1 MSENELITESDL
13 KYIDPKGNL
22 LRSRT
27 ELSVANILKFL
38 DVDYEYDSKVKLNDG
53 SVVIVDFRTKMGLIE
68 VIDNEEDAIKM
79 NKISTNSVEKIIAL
93 GNSKHAGTI
102 SEINSFFSYDNLTS
116 DIRSI
121 FIEDP
126 TLNFDYAHTLPMV
139 EECSVLHGH
148 TSSVMVEI
156 IGPKNDGMVIDFGDA
171 KKIVKRALNMIDH
184 KFFINRKYLVEE
196 DVNHYRV
203 SFAGPKGTFDI
214 KVPKQ
219 TAYVLNDEATVENL
233 AGELLK
239 NMAPMMPK
247 NVQALGVY
255 VYEGVSKG
263 AHIISNIK
271 DYDSRKM

>member
-102 SEINSFFSYDNLTS
+102 SEISSFFSYDNSTS

-156 IGPKNDGMVIDFGDA
+156 IGPKKDGMVIDFGDA
-171 KKIVKRALNMIDH
+171 KKIVKKALNMIDH

-203 SFAGPKGTFDI
+203 SFAGPKGIFDI

-263 AHIISNIK
+263 AHIISNIN